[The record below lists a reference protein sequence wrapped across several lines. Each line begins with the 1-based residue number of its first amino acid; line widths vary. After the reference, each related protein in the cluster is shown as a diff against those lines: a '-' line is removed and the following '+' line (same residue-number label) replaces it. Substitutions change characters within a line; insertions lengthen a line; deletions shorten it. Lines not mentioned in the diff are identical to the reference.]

1 MRGFEGG
8 WEMGRR
14 ERGKGGLE
22 ARAFGTVKRATKVF
36 PNSRASA
43 RATEK
48 MIDSQLAAS
57 SHCKLCAYL
66 GLPLHLR
73 KAT

>member
-14 ERGKGGLE
+14 ERGKGALE

-48 MIDSQLAAS
+48 KIDSQLAAS
-57 SHCKLCAYL
+57 SQCSLYAYL